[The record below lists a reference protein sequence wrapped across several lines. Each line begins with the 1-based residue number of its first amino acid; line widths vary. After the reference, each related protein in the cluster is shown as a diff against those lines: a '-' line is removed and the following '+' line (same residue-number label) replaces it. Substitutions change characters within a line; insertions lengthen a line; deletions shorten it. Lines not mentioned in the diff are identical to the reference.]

1 MKKDL
6 KEQILQ
12 SAVRSFLAIGYEK
25 TTLRAIAKS
34 LGVALGNVS
43 YYYPKK
49 EDLVRGY
56 HDMVMEAFLPKG
68 GENASSEDP
77 WMEYFLTEYR
87 FLHFIAF
94 DKKTAGLFVAF
105 TNVPALRQLY
115 IDTHQALFLS
125 FFPDPPF
132 TEEEAMVSTIAMCA
146 LQFGMIQSLI
156 SRDGFDLPGTMR
168 HIFQTRLAFLG
179 MDPKAYAA
187 SIDRAVS
194 LGENSPVPVIY
205 GPELLPEE
213 PETSRA

>member
-1 MKKDL
+1 M
-6 KEQILQ
+6 
-12 SAVRSFLAIGYEK
+12 
-25 TTLRAIAKS
+25 
-34 LGVALGNVS
+34 VA
-43 YYYPKK
+43 
-49 EDLVRGY
+49 
-56 HDMVMEAFLPKG
+56 
-68 GENASSEDP
+68 
-77 WMEYFLTEYR
+77 
-87 FLHFIAF
+87 
-94 DKKTAGLFVAF
+94 
-105 TNVPALRQLY
+105 
-115 IDTHQALFLS
+115 
-125 FFPDPPF
+125 
-132 TEEEAMVSTIAMCA
+132 TIAMCA